1 MNCNICPHQC
11 NINRNVS
18 LGRCHS
24 GTIMRVAHVGLH
36 MWEEPIISGS
46 RGSGTIFFA
55 GCNLSCRFCQNYAI
69 SHCRASVDSVE
80 VSDTQLGRIM
90 LQLQDNGAHN
100 INLVS
105 PMHYAL
111 SIASALQLVKH
122 KLTIPV
128 LYNTNS
134 YELPTTLA
142 RLDGLVDIYLQDLKY
157 YSTRLSQ
164 QLSGV
169 ADYYQVATTAIQ
181 CMRAQQPSD
190 IVVDNIMQQG
200 MIIRHLTLPG
210 QRRDT
215 LDVLE
220 YIAHSDKHMYVSIM
234 SQYTPVHHDNVYKY
248 LNNTVTQRQYDSI
261 LEYADNLALDHVF
274 SQQLAS
280 VGSGYVPNWD
290 IGTVNQY
297 LGENK

>member
-11 NINRNVS
+11 NINRSMS

-24 GTIMRVAHVGLH
+24 GTVMRVSHVGLH

-69 SHCRASVDSVE
+69 SHSGASVDSIDI
-80 VSDTQLGRIM
+80 STQQLADIM
-90 LQLQDNGAHN
+90 LQLQSNGAHN

-105 PMHYAL
+105 PMHYAEP
-111 SIASALQLVKH
+111 IARALELVKH

-134 YELPTTLA
+134 YELPSTLA
-142 RLDGLVDIYLQDLKY
+142 KLDGLVDIYLPDLKY
-157 YSTRLSQ
+157 YSSKLSQ

-169 ADYYQVATTAIQ
+169 ADYFDVATTAIQ
-181 CMRAQQPSD
+181 CMRAQQPND
-190 IVVDNIMQQG
+190 IIVDGIMQQG
-200 MIIRHLTLPG
+200 MIIRHLTLPA
-210 QRRDT
+210 QRRDS

-220 YIAHSDKHMYVSIM
+220 HIAHVDKHMYVSIM
-234 SQYTPVHHDNVYKY
+234 SQYTPVKQDSVYNY
-248 LNNTVTQRQYDSI
+248 LNNTVTARQYDSI
-261 LEYADNLALDHVF
+261 LQYADNLELDNVF
-274 SQQLAS
+274 SQQLDS
-280 VGSGYVPNWD
+280 VGDKFVPSWNTD
-290 IGTVNQY
+290 TVKQY
-297 LGENK
+297 LGG